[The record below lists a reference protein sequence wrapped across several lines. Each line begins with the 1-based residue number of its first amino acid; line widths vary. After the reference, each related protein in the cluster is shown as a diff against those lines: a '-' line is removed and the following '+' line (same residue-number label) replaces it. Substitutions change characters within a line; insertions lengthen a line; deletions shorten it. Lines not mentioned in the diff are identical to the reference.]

1 MKTLLLYATKYGS
14 TKTCVEYL
22 LPKLQG
28 EVTAVQYSTK
38 TPIMIEDYDAVIIG
52 SPIYMGKIP
61 KQLAD
66 FAENYEQQLLT
77 KKVGIFL
84 VCSNVRNFKKH
95 LAYSFSF
102 ELLEKAEVKEC
113 FGGIMDISKLK
124 FFDKMITNV
133 IRNKAEE
140 EQIPKSELL
149 YDKMN
154 SFAENFNAL

>member
-1 MKTLLLYATKYGS
+1 MKTLLVYATKYGS

-28 EVTAVQYSTK
+28 EVTAVQLPTN
-38 TPIMIEDYDAVIIG
+38 TPIQLEEYDAVIIG

-61 KQLAD
+61 KILSD
-66 FAENYEQQLLT
+66 FTDNFEQQLLT
-77 KKVGIFL
+77 KKVGLFL
-84 VCSNVRNFKKH
+84 VCSNVRNFKKY

-113 FGGIMDISKLK
+113 FGGIMEINKLK
-124 FFDKMITNV
+124 FFDKMITNI
-133 IRNKAEE
+133 IRKKVEE

-149 YDKMN
+149 YDKMD
-154 SFAENFNAL
+154 SFAEQFNA